1 MADYSELMKLEKKPK
16 TPLSS
21 PKNVTV
27 PVELPRNPEN
37 LKSRIPET
45 LKPSFPENPL
55 SGKPESSLSRKPE
68 TLKPRLPEIQKAE
81 KYSTQLPPSLIKR
94 IKQQALEQD
103 IKDYEVV
110 QFALE
115 AYLSKKK

>member
-1 MADYSELMKLEKKPK
+1 MGRFDSLTQLETKP
-16 TPLSS
+16 TP
-21 PKNVTV
+21 V
-27 PVELPRNPEN
+27 PPLVEEP
-37 LKSRIPET
+37 
-45 LKPSFPENPL
+45 
-55 SGKPESSLSRKPE
+55 RKPE
-68 TLKPRLPEIQKAE
+68 TLKARKPENVKPSLPENLKTGIPESRISRIPESQKPRLQETLKAE

-115 AYLSKKK
+115 AYLPRKKEALKP

>member
-1 MADYSELMKLEKKPK
+1 MGRFDSLTQLETKP
-16 TPLSS
+16 TPEPVS
-21 PKNVTV
+21 P
-27 PVELPRNPEN
+27 PVELPRKPGNP
-37 LKSRIPET
+37 KSRIPENM
-45 LKPSFPENPL
+45 KPSFPETLKTGKPENNL
-55 SGKPESSLSRKPE
+55 SGKPEN
-68 TLKPRLPEIQKAE
+68 LKTRLPENPKAE

-115 AYLSKKK
+115 AYLTRKK

>member
-1 MADYSELMKLEKKPK
+1 MADYTELMKLEKKPN

-27 PVELPRNPEN
+27 PVEQTRNPEN

-55 SGKPESSLSRKPE
+55 SGKPESSLSRKP
-68 TLKPRLPEIQKAE
+68 E

>member
-16 TPLSS
+16 PSLSTS
-21 PKNVTV
+21 KNDTV
-27 PVELPRNPEN
+27 PVELPRYPEN
-37 LKSRIPET
+37 LKTGKPESRKSALPENVIAGKPENTLSRIPEIQ
-45 LKPSFPENPL
+45 KPRI
-55 SGKPESSLSRKPE
+55 PES
-68 TLKPRLPEIQKAE
+68 LKTE

-94 IKQQALEQD
+94 IKQHALEQD

-115 AYLSKKK
+115 AYLSKK

>member
-1 MADYSELMKLEKKPK
+1 MADYSELMKLEKKPN

-27 PVELPRNPEN
+27 PVELPRKPEN
-37 LKSRIPET
+37 PKSRIPDT
-45 LKPSFPENPL
+45 LKPSFPENLL

-68 TLKPRLPEIQKAE
+68 TLKSRLPEIQKAE

>member
-1 MADYSELMKLEKKPK
+1 MGRFDSLTQLETKS
-16 TPLSS
+16 TPEPVS
-21 PKNVTV
+21 P
-27 PVELPRNPEN
+27 PVELPRKPETLKTGKPEN
-37 LKSRIPET
+37 LKT
-45 LKPSFPENPL
+45 SFPDNL
-55 SGKPESSLSRKPE
+55 KVRKPESSLSRIPE
-68 TLKPRLPEIQKAE
+68 SPKPRLPEIQKAE

-115 AYLSKKK
+115 AYLTRKK

>member
-1 MADYSELMKLEKKPK
+1 MGRFDSLTQLETKP
-16 TPLSS
+16 TPKPVS
-21 PKNVTV
+21 P

-37 LKSRIPET
+37 PKARTPET
-45 LKPSFPENPL
+45 LKTSFPEYPKT
-55 SGKPESSLSRKPE
+55 GIPESSLSRKPE
-68 TLKPRLPEIQKAE
+68 ILKPRLPETPKAE

>member
-1 MADYSELMKLEKKPK
+1 MGRFDSLTQLETKP
-16 TPLSS
+16 TPEPVS
-21 PKNVTV
+21 P
-27 PVELPRNPEN
+27 PVELPRKPEN
-37 LKSRIPET
+37 PKSRIPDT
-45 LKPSFPENPL
+45 LKPSLPENPKT
-55 SGKPESSLSRKPE
+55 GIPENNLSRKPE

-115 AYLSKKK
+115 AYLTKKK